1 MFLVTDTEK
10 LWRTEFFCL
19 LIELKS
25 VWFIGSACIWIQ
37 RIFITL
43 SDLHCCSMKICFQHT
58 HPPTLLFT
66 SVDTPHISREICDMS
81 FSRLQWLPLSVF
93 FLIFF
98 WNSVE
103 VRLTNSLFKYS
114 LNCPQCSQSLF
125 WHPLPPRASFSGSA
139 FKQWLFKSSVI
150 CHRRETVRMMERF
163 FTGFNVTDRK
173 FVPAWISASLWH
185 ITFKWEQGRGRG
197 GGL

>member
-1 MFLVTDTEK
+1 MIYTVAP
-10 LWRTEFFCL
+10 WRFVSNTHTHPHFCL
-19 LIELKS
+19 LA
-25 VWFIGSACIWIQ
+25 W
-37 RIFITL
+37 
-43 SDLHCCSMKICFQHT
+43 T
-58 HPPTLLFT
+58 HPT
-66 SVDTPHISREICDMS
+66 SPEKHVTCHLVDCSDSLC
-81 FSRLQWLPLSVF
+81 QF
-93 FLIFF
+93 FFKFFF

-197 GGL
+197 GGSRAN